1 MINDGD
7 DDNNFNDKD
16 ADDGATLYRWWWE
29 QWLMKIAQMTI
40 PLMTVTLMTITLI
53 TWWHDFDDGED
64 KNNADDSDTEN
75 CGDDNN
81 TRDNDDDDAE
91 STWALFRTALS
102 QAEHGSGQR

>member
-1 MINDGD
+1 
-7 DDNNFNDKD
+7 
-16 ADDGATLYRWWWE
+16 
-29 QWLMKIAQMTI
+29 
-40 PLMTVTLMTITLI
+40 MTITLI

-81 TRDNDDDDAE
+81 TRDNDDDDAK

-102 QAEHGSGQR
+102 QAEYGSGQR